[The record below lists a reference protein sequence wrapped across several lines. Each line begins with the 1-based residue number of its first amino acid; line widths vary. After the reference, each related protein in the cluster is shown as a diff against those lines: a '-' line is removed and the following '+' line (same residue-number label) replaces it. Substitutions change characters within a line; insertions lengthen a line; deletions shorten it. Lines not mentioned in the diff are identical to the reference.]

1 MGNVN
6 LNRACGFTLIELLV
20 SLVILSVGLLGLLQ
34 AVNYS
39 IVHNMTTQLRDEA
52 VRLADERM
60 TTEKSR
66 VFDAISTT
74 TKNEQ
79 VTVKVVNAFK
89 NYSVVKNASTLSG
102 SSNTKIVQIDVVWR
116 FKGDRYSHTV
126 SSLVSKSTH

>member
-74 TKNEQ
+74 TKNEH

-102 SSNTKIVQIDVVWR
+102 SSNTKIVQIDVVWK

-126 SSLVSKSTH
+126 SSLVSKSIH